1 MVDISELAF
10 IILFTLFGMVFLIG
24 GSVFAYDSY
33 NAHVETQ
40 NEIDNSIKTTG
51 KVISNNIDQTTSRD
65 PETNTYETYYH
76 FTAKY
81 EYQVEGVSYVSESIQ
96 PAQDTLIS
104 SSRSEAEDFR
114 EKYGVGDE
122 VTVYYQSD
130 NPDESYLQGGGG
142 GLLFPAIV
150 SPLFIIAGLIIV
162 RAGLLALIEL
172 IREDIFGHSDDQ

>member
-40 NEIDNSIKTTG
+40 NEIDNSVKTTG
-51 KVISNNIDQTTSRD
+51 KVINNNIERTTSTD
-65 PETNTYETYYH
+65 PETDTRETYYH

-81 EYQVEGVSYVSESIQ
+81 EYQVDGVSYVSKSIQ
-96 PAQDTLIS
+96 PAQNSLVST
-104 SSRSEAEDFR
+104 SRSVVEDFR
-114 EKYGVGDE
+114 EKYEVGDE
-122 VTVYYQSD
+122 VTVYYQPD
-130 NPDESYLQGGGG
+130 NPDESYLQEGGG

-150 SPLFIIAGLIIV
+150 SPLFIIVGLIIV
-162 RAGLLALIEL
+162 RAGVLALIEL
-172 IREDIFGHSDDQ
+172 IREDILEHPDNQ